1 MTENSNTLHP
11 FAFEKEGK
19 FSTPHYDYL
28 ISVHAAEK
36 LLEHVPRSPKE
47 EKALSAF
54 KTAVGSLKT
63 EIMHSPTLT
72 NDASDDVRKKAF
84 YQYNAE
90 YFGYHSTN
98 KPCFVAVQPNTFQ
111 DIFDPDHQLDI
122 LVNTNPNSWGWEEVL
137 SLRPHKKVIEDLCA
151 ELEVSFNTTLL
162 QRTANI
168 KSLMEKGSVKVR
180 VPNSVADM
188 GRACGFV
195 VYSDNGYIDPKFNVS
210 TIEKAWVFGSE
221 RLAQMAINRYRW
233 TDGVIVEVE
242 VSLKRVLGAAPD
254 AQLNEALAAL
264 QKERLKEAL
273 DHMEIEALRERL
285 AELETNLQTPSQH
298 ETKRRM

>member
-1 MTENSNTLHP
+1 MTDNFNTLHP

-19 FSTPHYDYL
+19 FSTPHVDYV

-36 LLEHVPRSPKE
+36 LLAHVPRSAKE
-47 EKALSAF
+47 EKALSVF

-63 EIMHSPTLT
+63 EIMYSPTLT
-72 NDASDDVRKKAF
+72 NDAPEGVRKKAF
-84 YQYNAE
+84 YQYNTTC
-90 YFGYHSTN
+90 FGYHSTN
-98 KPCFVAVQPNTFQ
+98 KLCFVAVQPNTFQ
-111 DIFDPDHQLDI
+111 DIFDPNHQL
-122 LVNTNPNSWGWEEVL
+122 VNDVSINPNSWGWEEVL
-137 SLRPHKKVIEDLCA
+137 SLRPHKKVLEDLCA
-151 ELEVSFNTTLL
+151 ELEISFNTTLL

-168 KSLMEKGSVKVR
+168 KNLMEKGTVKVR

-195 VYSDNGYIDPKFNVS
+195 VYSNNGYIDPKFNTS

-221 RLAQMAINRYRW
+221 RLAQMAINRYGW
-233 TDGVIVEVE
+233 NDGIIVEVE

-254 AQLNEALAAL
+254 GQLNEALASL

-273 DHMEIEALRERL
+273 EHMEIDALRERL
-285 AELETNLQTPSQH
+285 AQLEGNIEMPETPA
-298 ETKRRM
+298 KRKM